1 VGTLEWSIFMIVG
14 RNQQGVSG
22 QNLIKRGDIIVSN
35 KYLKGVFVFM
45 LEFHICRVF
54 TLDI

>member
-1 VGTLEWSIFMIVG
+1 MGTLELSIFVFVG

-35 KYLKGVFVFM
+35 KYLKGVFVSM
-45 LEFHICRVF
+45 LEFHI
-54 TLDI
+54 